1 MNFDR
6 RDFLAGSTALGSG
19 MFFGC
24 SAADSKTPE
33 VAALRAED
41 ASFETA
47 RAAFPWS
54 VKQVYLNNAGRH
66 PCGIHAVNA
75 AREYLEFILGGPGDG
90 ANFGEKQFHEVKE
103 LYGQLIGAKA
113 SEIALTQSTLIGEN
127 LVALGLGLHNVGS
140 KGGKG
145 NVVVDELHYHGGS
158 YIYRR
163 LQDAGLELRIIKQK
177 DWQVGPE
184 EYEKVIDKDTKLV
197 SLTLVS
203 NINGFHY
210 DSKAISNIAHAHG
223 AYVYADIVQAA
234 GCVPVDMR
242 AMGIDFCSAST
253 YKWLMGMRGLGLF
266 YVREELQGEVLKPM
280 MYGDKQYAN
289 FEFHYFPGSP
299 AGDEP
304 ISYRTREGAEMYEVG
319 NVSNIA
325 GAAQREALKYILKL
339 GVDNILAH
347 AKPMCDKLIAEL
359 PKLGYPCI
367 TPPGSPTPITAFL
380 VDDPEGSSAKLKSA
394 NVVAKIK
401 WKQMRVSPTVFN
413 TMDDVDQL
421 LNALS

>member
-6 RDFLAGSTALGSG
+6 RDFLAGSAALGSG

-24 SAADSKTPE
+24 SAADSKIAD
-33 VAALRAED
+33 VALTAENAD
-41 ASFETA
+41 FATA

-54 VKQVYLNNAGRH
+54 TKQAYLNNAGRH
-66 PCGIHAVNA
+66 PCGVHSVNA
-75 AREYLEFILGGPGDG
+75 ARRYLDYILDGPGDG
-90 ANFGEKQFHEVKE
+90 GPFGEKQFHEVKE
-103 LYGQLIGAKA
+103 LYGELINAKA
-113 SEIALTQSTLIGEN
+113 SEIALVQSTLIGEN
-127 LVALGLGLHNVGS
+127 LVALGLDLHD
-140 KGGKG
+140 GKG
-145 NVVVDELHYHGGS
+145 NVVTDELHYHGGS

-177 DWQVGPE
+177 DWQVTAE
-184 EYEKVIDKDTKLV
+184 DYERVIDKDTKLV

-203 NINGFHY
+203 NINGFLY
-210 DSKAISNIAHAHG
+210 DSKAISDIAHANG
-223 AYVYADIVQAA
+223 AYVYADVVQAA

-299 AGDEP
+299 PGETP
-304 ISYRTREGAEMYEVG
+304 VSYQMRDGARMYEVG

-325 GAAQREALKYILKL
+325 GAAQREALKYILEL

-347 AKPMCDKLIAEL
+347 AKPLCDKLIEEL
-359 PKLGYPCI
+359 PKLGFPCI

-380 VDDPEGSSAKLKSA
+380 VENPEETSAKLKA
-394 NVVAKIK
+394 AKVAAKVK

-413 TMDDVDQL
+413 TMADVDQL
-421 LNALS
+421 LDALS

>member
-1 MNFDR
+1 MDNAAMKLDR
-6 RDFLAGSTALGSG
+6 RHFLSGSAALGSG

-24 SAADSKTPE
+24 SPADSKTSDT
-33 VAALRAED
+33 VLTAED

-47 RAAFPWS
+47 RTAFPWS
-54 VKQVYLNNAGRH
+54 TKEVYLNNAGRH
-66 PCGIHAVNA
+66 PCGLHAVNA

-90 ANFGEKQFHEVKE
+90 ANFGERQFHEVKE
-103 LYGQLIGAKA
+103 LYGRLIGAKA
-113 SEIALTQSTLIGEN
+113 SEIALVQSTLTGEN
-127 LVALGLGLHNVGS
+127 LVALGLGLH
-140 KGGKG
+140 GGKG
-145 NVVVDELHYHGGS
+145 NVVTDELHYHGGA

-163 LQDAGLELRIIKQK
+163 LQEAGLELRIIKQK
-177 DWQVGPE
+177 DWQVSAE
-184 EYEKVIDKDTKLV
+184 EYGRAIDKDTKLV

-203 NINGFHY
+203 NINGYLY
-210 DSKAISNIAHAHG
+210 DSKAISDIAHANG
-223 AYVYADIVQAA
+223 AYVYADVVQAA
-234 GCVPVDMR
+234 GCVPVDVR

-266 YVREELQGEVLKPM
+266 YVCEELQGEVLKAM
-280 MYGDKQYAN
+280 MYGDKQYTK
-289 FEFHYFPGSP
+289 FEYHNFPGSP
-299 AGDEP
+299 AGEQP
-304 ISYRTREGAEMYEVG
+304 VTYTARTGAEMYEVG
-319 NVSNIA
+319 NVSNVA

-359 PKLGYPCI
+359 PPLGYPCI
-367 TPPGSPTPITAFL
+367 TPEGSPTPIAAFL
-380 VDDPEGSSAKLKSA
+380 VENPEETSAKLKDA

-413 TMDDVDQL
+413 NMDDVDRL

>member
-1 MNFDR
+1 MNLDR
-6 RDFLAGSTALGSG
+6 RHFLSGSAALGSG

-24 SAADSKTPE
+24 DSADSKTPDT
-33 VAALRAED
+33 VLTAED
-41 ASFETA
+41 ASFDTA
-47 RAAFPWS
+47 RVAFPWS
-54 VKQVYLNNAGRH
+54 TKEVYLNNAGRH
-66 PCGIHAVNA
+66 PCGLHAVNA

-90 ANFGEKQFHEVKE
+90 ANFGERQFHEVKE

-113 SEIALTQSTLIGEN
+113 SEIALVQSTLTGEN
-127 LVALGLGLHNVGS
+127 LVALGLSLHS
-140 KGGKG
+140 GKG
-145 NVVVDELHYHGGS
+145 NVVVDELHYHGGA

-163 LQDAGLELRIIKQK
+163 LQEAGLELRIIKQK
-177 DWQVGPE
+177 DWQVTPAD
-184 EYEKVIDKDTKLV
+184 YEQAIDKDTKLV

-203 NINGFHY
+203 NINGYLY
-210 DSKAISNIAHAHG
+210 DSKAISDIAHANG
-223 AYVYADIVQAA
+223 AYVYADVVQAA
-234 GCVPVDMR
+234 GCVPVDVR

-253 YKWLMGMRGLGLF
+253 YKWLMGLRGLGLF
-266 YVREELQGEVLKPM
+266 YVREELQGEVLKPT

-299 AGDEP
+299 PGDKP
-304 ISYRTREGAEMYEVG
+304 ISYRNRDGAEMYEVG

-339 GVDNILAH
+339 GVDKILAH
-347 AKPMCDKLIAEL
+347 AKPMCDKLIDEL

-380 VDDPEGSSAKLKSA
+380 VDDPEATNAKLKKA
-394 NVVAKIK
+394 NVTAKIK

-421 LNALS
+421 LNALA

>member
-1 MNFDR
+1 MSETAMNLDR
-6 RDFLAGSTALGSG
+6 RHFLSGSAALGSG

-24 SAADSKTPE
+24 SPADSKTSDT
-33 VAALRAED
+33 VLTAED
-41 ASFETA
+41 ASLDTA
-47 RAAFPWS
+47 RVAFPWS
-54 VKQVYLNNAGRH
+54 TKQVYLNNAGRH
-66 PCGIHAVNA
+66 PCGLHAVNA

-90 ANFGEKQFHEVKE
+90 ANFGERQFHEVKE
-103 LYGQLIGAKA
+103 LYGRLIGAKA
-113 SEIALTQSTLIGEN
+113 SEIALVQSTLTGEN
-127 LVALGLGLHNVGS
+127 LVALGLGLHA
-140 KGGKG
+140 GKG
-145 NVVVDELHYHGGS
+145 NVVVDELHYHGGA

-163 LQDAGLELRIIKQK
+163 LQEAGLELRIIKQK
-177 DWQVGPE
+177 DWQVAPE
-184 EYEKVIDKDTKLV
+184 EYERAIDKDTKLV

-203 NINGFHY
+203 NINGFQY
-210 DSKAISNIAHAHG
+210 DSKAISEIAHANG
-223 AYVYADIVQAA
+223 AYVYADVVQAA
-234 GCVPVDMR
+234 GCVPVDVR

-266 YVREELQGEVLKPM
+266 YVREELQGEVLKTM

-299 AGDEP
+299 PGDEP
-304 ISYRTREGAEMYEVG
+304 ISYHTREGAEMYEVG

-325 GAAQREALKYILKL
+325 GAAQREALKYIHKL

-367 TPPGSPTPITAFL
+367 TPPGSPTPIAAFL
-380 VDDPEGSSAKLKSA
+380 VDTPEETGAKLKA
-394 NVVAKIK
+394 AGVVAKIK

-413 TMDDVDQL
+413 TMDDIDQL
-421 LNALS
+421 LDALS